1 MRTVNN
7 RRGYCQEIILDDTWD
22 TARICPNGHVLTA
35 HLIQE
40 SNPGMYCM
48 ECGEK
53 GIDNCPNC
61 STNIRGLPYKLF
73 GSFKPKKYCHE
84 CGKPYPW
91 ANKLSITN
99 TDTVRTGLISR
110 TSLVYWFY
118 IARNKSIEIG
128 YWLVHWFNSHLTREK
143 QAEKLSEF
151 TH

>member
-7 RRGYCQEIILDDTWD
+7 HLGYLQGIALEDTWD

-53 GIDNCPNC
+53 GIENCPNC
-61 STNIRGLPYKLF
+61 FANIRGLPYKLF

-91 ANKLSITN
+91 ANKLSIIHTN
-99 TDTVRTGLISR
+99 TVQTRLINN
-110 TSLVYWFY
+110 TSLAYWFY
-118 IARNKSIEIG
+118 VIRNKLIEKG
-128 YWLVHWFNSHLTREK
+128 HWLIHLLNSHWKRKK
-143 QAEKLSEF
+143 QAEMRSEF

>member
-1 MRTVNN
+1 MRTENN
-7 RRGYCQEIILDDTWD
+7 RRGYHQEIVLEGTWD

-48 ECGEK
+48 ECSEK
-53 GIDNCPNC
+53 GIENCPNC
-61 STNIRGLPYKLF
+61 SASIRGLPYMLF

-99 TDTVRTGLISR
+99 IDTARTGLINW
-110 TSLVYWFY
+110 TSLAYWFY
-118 IARNKSIEIG
+118 VIRNKLIEKG
-128 YWLVHWFNSHLTREK
+128 HWLVHLLNSHWKREK
-143 QAEKLSEF
+143 QAEMLSEF